1 MDLILENWAEIALA
15 LLAAV
20 EIYVVASPS
29 KVDDRWVGYLSLV
42 IRTISGKTKKKA

>member
-1 MDLILENWAEIALA
+1 MDLILEYWAEIALA

-20 EIYVVASPS
+20 EIYVAATPS
-29 KVDDRWVGYLSLV
+29 KRDDQWLGYLSLV